1 MYIQIRASHCMFVHM
16 YIMALIQRSFLAIP
30 TQGDIVTPFP
40 FYPFAL
46 NPICFVYIYESTNEA
61 QTQIHRGASTPAAYC
76 AAQPPFDC
84 AVSFCVIVASA
95 APEPARSG
103 ISVAVVATG

>member
-1 MYIQIRASHCMFVHM
+1 MNHKLIRHVLRKTNFRCLS
-16 YIMALIQRSFLAIP
+16 
-30 TQGDIVTPFP
+30 P

-103 ISVAVVATG
+103 ISVAVVAAG